1 MGGKDGP
8 PGARRPVAQDTGN
21 KPYDSQARTP
31 FDPKG
36 KKIFDGFTPGMN
48 FRGKS
53 SVEMEGEVKQ
63 AAQEAPEAIEGQ
75 RYPKA
80 AKDMVKGYFNN
91 LSGQKEKELKNK
103 EEKK

>member
-1 MGGKDGP
+1 
-8 PGARRPVAQDTGN
+8 
-21 KPYDSQARTP
+21 
-31 FDPKG
+31 
-36 KKIFDGFTPGMN
+36 
-48 FRGKS
+48 
-53 SVEMEGEVKQ
+53 MEGEVKQ

-91 LSGQKEKELKNK
+91 LSGQKEKEPKNK